1 MAGPGAPGVAG
12 LGRLG
17 AARVSVG
24 SRIAQAAH
32 ALVRWAARELLGQG
46 TYTAPADGYEHG
58 ELNALLG
65 R

>member
-1 MAGPGAPGVAG
+1 MAGPGAPDLAG

-17 AARVSVG
+17 AARVG
-24 SRIAQAAH
+24 SQMAQAAH
-32 ALVRWAARELLGQG
+32 SLVRSAARELLGQG
-46 TYTAPADGYEHG
+46 TYGALAGGYEYG